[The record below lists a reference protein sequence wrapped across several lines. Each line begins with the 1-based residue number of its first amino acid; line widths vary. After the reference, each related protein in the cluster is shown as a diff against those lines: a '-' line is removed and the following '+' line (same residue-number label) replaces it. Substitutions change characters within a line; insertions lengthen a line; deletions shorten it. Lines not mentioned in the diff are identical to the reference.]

1 MKIGQIADKTGV
13 SRDAVRLYDKLG
25 LLGKVERPHQYNNYK
40 EYGDENVYR
49 INMIKEMQRIG
60 LTLKE
65 CKGVMEALIN
75 DEMGIEDRKQFIQNK
90 VNEVENKIKSLSQIK
105 MFLQN
110 HLDNDCAYNSDSMIA
125 KLKGEM

>member
-25 LLGKVERPHQYNNYK
+25 LLGNVNRPHEYNNYK
-40 EYGDENVYR
+40 EYGEENVYR

-65 CKGVMEALIN
+65 CKGVMDALIN
-75 DEMGIEDRKQFIQNK
+75 DEIGIADRKNFIQKK
-90 VNEVENKIKSLSQIK
+90 VNEVETKIKSLSQIK
-105 MFLQN
+105 SFLQN

-125 KLKGEM
+125 KLKGNK

>member
-1 MKIGQIADKTGV
+1 MKIGKVVEKTGV
-13 SRDAVRLYDKLG
+13 SKDAVRLYEKLG
-25 LLGKVERPHQYNNYK
+25 LLGKVERPYEYNNYK

-65 CKGVMEALIN
+65 CKGIIDALVN
-75 DEMGIEDRKQFIQNK
+75 DELDAQGRKEFIKQKIITVKQK
-90 VNEVENKIKSLSQIK
+90 VKALNKIQA
-105 MFLQN
+105 FLQQ

-125 KLKGEM
+125 KLKGGM